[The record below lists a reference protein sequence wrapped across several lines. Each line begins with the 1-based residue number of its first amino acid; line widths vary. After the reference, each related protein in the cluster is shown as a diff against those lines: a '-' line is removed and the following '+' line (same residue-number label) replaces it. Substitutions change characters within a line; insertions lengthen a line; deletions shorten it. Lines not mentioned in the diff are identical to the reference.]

1 MKWLFLK
8 AFEIIEK
15 LLLFNIVFEN
25 YPHRQLNIGIIFFKG
40 LGKDKK
46 DREKYNK
53 KKIKELFSIYLV
65 FS

>member
-25 YPHRQLNIGIIFFKG
+25 YPHRQLNIGIIF
-40 LGKDKK
+40 LGVGKRQK

>member
-25 YPHRQLNIGIIFFKG
+25 YPHRQLNIGIIF
-40 LGKDKK
+40 LGGW
-46 DREKYNK
+46 EKT
-53 KKIKELFSIYLV
+53 KKIERNIIKRK
-65 FS
+65 